1 MTFSIY
7 RFSIFMTAVLALLS
21 IPAPFMPDVT
31 SLCILRAFQGL
42 SAGCLPPVL
51 MTVMLKYLPP
61 QIRVFG
67 IGATP

>member
-51 MTVMLKYLPP
+51 MTVMLKYLHP
-61 QIRVFG
+61 RSVYLAL
-67 IGATP
+67 GATP